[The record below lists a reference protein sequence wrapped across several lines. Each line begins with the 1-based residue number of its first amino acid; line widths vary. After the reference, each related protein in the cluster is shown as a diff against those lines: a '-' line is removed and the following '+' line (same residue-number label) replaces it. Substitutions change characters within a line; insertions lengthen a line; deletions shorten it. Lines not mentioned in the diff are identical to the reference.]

1 MLNAKHGVI
10 TEERFQKLTKA
21 QWLFHY
27 QEVIRERQRQSEDK
41 ADAIISVLKLFDNR
55 VELLLETISE
65 GCKLAGAMSNPEAG
79 KALLEAEKLK
89 ELKADIG
96 DEEFS
101 DFWEEFSE
109 RIPSA
114 LVVEDVGEHVGLEG
128 DCIDL
133 EKLYEADMAHRK
145 KVMKEMME
153 KEAQEKAEQS
163 EETK

>member
-1 MLNAKHGVI
+1 MLNAKNGVI

-27 QEVIRERQRQSEDK
+27 QEVVREKRRDVEEK
-41 ADAIISVLKLFDNR
+41 ADVVTSLLKLFDNR
-55 VELLLETISE
+55 VELILEAISE

-101 DFWEEFSE
+101 DFWEDFSS

-153 KEAQEKAEQS
+153 QQAQEQS
-163 EETK
+163 EQQEEQK

>member
-1 MLNAKHGVI
+1 MLNAKNGVI

-27 QEVIRERQRQSEDK
+27 QEVINEKKKQVGDK
-41 ADAIISVLKLFDNR
+41 ADIITSVLKLFDNR
-55 VELLLETISE
+55 VGQILDTISE
-65 GCKLAGAMSNPEAG
+65 GCKLAGAMANPEAG

-89 ELKADIG
+89 ELQADIG

-101 DFWEEFSE
+101 DFWEEFSS

-114 LVVEDVGEHVGLEG
+114 LVVEDVGDHVGLEG

-153 KEAQEKAEQS
+153 KQAQEQAEQS